1 MQLLIIKLNS
11 LQAIPEYAL
20 LGKKQA
26 EDRFTPSNWKKISSL
41 TRGRRVLLLIPNND
55 VVLNSLNIPS
65 KNKKQLLRAVPFAL
79 EDSLAEDLDDLHFAI
94 QQDGA
99 SKDTHVA
106 VINHQRLGLY
116 IALLRQHKITPH
128 FILPQL
134 LTQHIEND
142 SWSVIQGA
150 NLQNTEQTDS
160 IAQDVND
167 LEISVRTQTYSGFS
181 CNQSLLNLF
190 LVEQFEN
197 QPVKKIYT
205 NIQQD
210 MFPDELQ
217 ECEYSQLD
225 SAVIKYKSAI
235 AGLDLNLLT
244 GYVQQGNANSR
255 AANWKAWKPALV
267 LAGLLA
273 TTWGAILGWQNT
285 QLQQQHKQLDS
296 AISQVFLDTFP
307 ASRVVNPPDQMKNK
321 LTALQ
326 KQTGKTI
333 SSPIPLIA
341 DIAPLLKKY
350 SDINM
355 KELRYQEGELIL
367 MLKVPNLTR
376 LDSFKKEA
384 KSTAGLNVKIKDS
397 STTADKVEAKVIISP
412 LSSLNSD
419 FMRQNNL
426 GAKA

>member
-55 VVLNSLNIPS
+55 VVLSTLNIPS

-79 EDSLAEDLDDLHFAI
+79 EDALAEDLDDLHFAI

-116 IALLRQHKITPH
+116 IALLRLHKITPY

-134 LTQHIEND
+134 LAQQIEND
-142 SWSVIQGA
+142 SWSVIQGT
-150 NLQNTEQTDS
+150 NPQNSEQTDS

-167 LEISVRTQTYSGFS
+167 LEINVRTQTYSGFS

-197 QPVKKIYT
+197 QPAKKIYT
-205 NIQQD
+205 NIQQA

-217 ECEYSQLD
+217 ECEFNQLD

-244 GYVQQGNANSR
+244 GYVQQGNASSR
-255 AANWKAWKPALV
+255 AVNWKAWKPALV

-296 AISQVFLDTFP
+296 AINQVFLDTFP
-307 ASRVVNPPDQMKNK
+307 TSRVVDAPQQMKSK
-321 LTALQ
+321 LNALQ

-376 LDSFKKEA
+376 LESFKKEA
-384 KSTAGLNVKIKDS
+384 ESTAGLNVKIKDS
-397 STTADKVEAKVIISP
+397 NTTADKVEAKVIISP

-419 FMRQNNL
+419 FMKQNNV

>member
-1 MQLLIIKLNS
+1 
-11 LQAIPEYAL
+11 
-20 LGKKQA
+20 
-26 EDRFTPSNWKKISSL
+26 
-41 TRGRRVLLLIPNND
+41 
-55 VVLNSLNIPS
+55 
-65 KNKKQLLRAVPFAL
+65 
-79 EDSLAEDLDDLHFAI
+79 
-94 QQDGA
+94 
-99 SKDTHVA
+99 
-106 VINHQRLGLY
+106 
-116 IALLRQHKITPH
+116 
-128 FILPQL
+128 
-134 LTQHIEND
+134 
-142 SWSVIQGA
+142 
-150 NLQNTEQTDS
+150 
-160 IAQDVND
+160 
-167 LEISVRTQTYSGFS
+167 
-181 CNQSLLNLF
+181 
-190 LVEQFEN
+190 
-197 QPVKKIYT
+197 
-205 NIQQD
+205 

-217 ECEYSQLD
+217 ECEFNQLD

-244 GYVQQGNANSR
+244 GYVQQGNASSR
-255 AANWKAWKPALV
+255 AVNWKAWKPALV

-296 AISQVFLDTFP
+296 AINQVFLDTFP
-307 ASRVVNPPDQMKNK
+307 TSRVVDAPQQMKSK
-321 LTALQ
+321 LNALQ

-376 LDSFKKEA
+376 LESFKKEA
-384 KSTAGLNVKIKDS
+384 ESTAGLNVKIKDS
-397 STTADKVEAKVIISP
+397 NTTADKVEAKVIISP

-419 FMRQNNL
+419 FMKQNNV